1 MGIIN
6 TYILSSEPSQIVDR
20 NEYVN
25 FIIDKLENS
34 ENSEIIMISSK
45 TAVGKSSLVTKT
57 LNKTKCI
64 HKTIRVRTSP
74 INDTNTIDEW
84 SYFSLI
90 FNECYSIF
98 KDNKNLSL
106 YSYINSFKN
115 NRNNKM
121 IISYIMDRI
130 FLSSNKNEFI
140 NTALYLIA
148 SWILK
153 VGKFDINTLIDDNSI
168 SARRIKYQYVKYIL
182 LNEKVIIAID
192 NLQNC
197 DTQSFMDIINLVN
210 ETKNNSPK
218 FIFEFTIN
226 EKKTEDDCRKMCESL
241 FTTSI
246 NVHKMSLEKLDKRY
260 IVDAVSKH
268 LTTAIKD
275 WSFNIKLQKKYED
288 NNTGNIREM
297 LDFAINYQ
305 DNLLDIKYVSNN
317 ATFVNLAQLSEEPKL
332 VLSFIINNKGRI
344 NKHILNMIINNIRLE
359 VDNSINILKSKLL
372 VSETENEYVLS
383 HASLMDVWNNN
394 SDEFSYFDN
403 LAYNELTNIYK
414 EMLTT
419 LDKNTKLYDYCWT
432 NIIDLYSKFE
442 PAKLINLFV
451 FLNEDNQKVVSAKNA
466 WKYIEKMVNSTQN
479 QINIYKE
486 LYLKFVSFC
495 FESELYNE
503 GFSIIELLIKNV
515 NDTVTI
521 NKVIL
526 YKAMFLSALDRHEEN
541 IIYCLEQEKK
551 CKKNTI
557 QYFNIKLISLASYR
571 SLNKISNCYMIH
583 KELHNNKYLRE
594 LREWGFFLRL
604 CEMYLDRNK
613 SPQYLKKSV
622 AFFEKSADYI
632 QAGKSLISYSYIL
645 ASQGKLKKALN
656 KITLAKS
663 YLNNKRM
670 GNHMFLVNE
679 AAIRLLRGDYSE
691 NVWELLSQSEITAT
705 VPFDRLAIIANKLVW
720 CIENSNSN
728 RHSLLIEQA
737 KQLITLEPDKHI
749 HGIIY
754 YNIYYLLKLLDDSKY
769 HEYLAKACSVKN
781 CCKPIKARLEKRP
794 TSETKFALSKP
805 WHVCFLAFWTYD
817 LD

>member
-106 YSYINSFKN
+106 CSYINSFKN

-226 EKKTEDDCRKMCESL
+226 EQKTEDDCRKMCESL

-332 VLSFIINNKGRI
+332 FLSFIINNKGRI

-571 SLNKISNCYMIH
+571 SINKISNCYMIH

-613 SPQYLKKSV
+613 SPKYLKKSV